1 MALDV
6 AAGFRQQHF
15 QDGSG
20 CFLVVAVFRRSRRRT
35 EGLFKEGDA
44 DAFGA
49 THGFQG
55 GRGPCLALHHLC
67 KQGQPDEM
75 TLPS

>member
-15 QDGSG
+15 QVGTG
-20 CFLVVAVFRRSRRRT
+20 CFLVVAVFRRSRGCT
-35 EGLFKEGDA
+35 EGFLKEGDA
-44 DAFGA
+44 DAFGS

-55 GRGPCLALHHLC
+55 GRGPCLALHHLR
-67 KQGQPDEM
+67 KQGQPDAR
-75 TLPS
+75 